1 MTMNPMIS
9 VIIPVYNVE
18 KYINTCL
25 ESVRQQTY
33 KNFEVIIVNDGSTDQ
48 SSKIIDDYLKKYD
61 LNNYILLNKENGGLC
76 SARNC
81 GLTHASGEWI
91 FFLDSDDWLENNAL
105 STLVECLEQNPSD
118 LVFGGIR
125 AVNEKTG
132 ESEVW
137 DHYPKSVGWIPGE
150 WDGLH
155 SFEYCWGRLYRKT
168 VIDKYNMRFDTRI
181 LYAEDNA
188 WQLDYVSKIQS
199 YSCTKAVIYNYR
211 INRSGSM
218 TSKLVYPT
226 MKYYNWEHLLSF
238 IHSYKEEEITDALK
252 TNYTFTRVVWSILI
266 AAVSS
271 KIIEGD
277 YNAAHAIKK
286 LPFARKAVREY
297 VPRTRKDKIYRT
309 IWILSFQV
317 LCLMVRIYY
326 KNFTKFRNSALIQKI
341 S

>member
-1 MTMNPMIS
+1 MNPMIS

-18 KYINTCL
+18 KYINACL

-33 KNFEVIIVNDGSTDQ
+33 KNYEVIIVNDGSTDQ

-61 LNNYILLNKENGGLC
+61 LNNYILLNKENGGIC

-137 DHYPKSVGWIPGE
+137 DHYPRNFGCIPEE
-150 WDGLH
+150 WNGLH
-155 SFEYCWGRLYRKT
+155 SFEFCWARLYRKAI
-168 VIDKYNMRFDTRI
+168 IDEYNIRFDTRI

-188 WQLDYVSKIQS
+188 WQMDYVSKIRS
-199 YSCTKAVIYNYR
+199 YSCTKTVIYNYR

-218 TSKLVYPT
+218 TSKLVYPA

-238 IHSYKEEEITDALK
+238 VNTYREDEIQNAIK
-252 TNYTFTRVVWSILI
+252 TNYTFNRVVWSILI
-266 AAVSS
+266 TTVSNE
-271 KIIEGD
+271 IIEGR
-277 YNAAHAIKK
+277 YKSAYAVKK
-286 LPFARKAVREY
+286 RSFAKTAVKEY
-297 VPRTRKDKIYRT
+297 RSRSRKDKIFRMLWRT
-309 IWILSFQV
+309 SFLL
-317 LCLMVRIYY
+317 LCLVVKVYY
-326 KNFTKFRNSALIQKI
+326 KNFTKLRNSTLIRKI